1 MFRLGSAPVTPYS
14 AQNSREGEQEFWEE
28 PLGIVLP
35 YQEGSNAARQDDRE
49 LTEAVGWY
57 YEIRSVF
64 PVTREARA
72 ACQLSVSSGLRKRSG
87 DRAGSGRC
95 I

>member
-1 MFRLGSAPVTPYS
+1 MFRLGSAPVTLYS

-28 PLGIVLP
+28 PFGIVLP
-35 YQEGSNAARQDDRE
+35 YEERITAARQDDRE
-49 LTEAVGWY
+49 LTEAAGSY

-72 ACQLSVSSGLRKRSG
+72 ACQLSLRPAICGREV
-87 DRAGSGRC
+87 DRACSGRC

>member
-14 AQNSREGEQEFWEE
+14 AQNSREGELELWEE
-28 PLGIVLP
+28 PFGIVLP
-35 YQEGSNAARQDDRE
+35 YEKRINAARQDDRE
-49 LTEAVGWY
+49 LTEAAGWY

-72 ACQLSVSSGLRKRSG
+72 AGQLSVSGGLRKRSG
-87 DRAGSGRC
+87 
-95 I
+95 